1 MKQLKANRTTG
12 KGQGVPGGSSTLA
25 AAGRESIAAA
35 SQVRSATMGGI
46 GGQTSPE
53 AFVEGSAVD
62 ILLFGF
68 KKNDSAFATSF
79 NASQSSDGISS
90 NAHVVK
96 ALQHI
101 LKIQPIVNYSISTLG
116 TDGRRLYSEE
126 NVAAAGGLG
135 KMSQDAQLQT
145 KIQLLLDQRKPPN
158 EEVPSLINLYDDDLN
173 PIEMKQ

>member
-35 SQVRSATMGGI
+35 SQVRSATI

-101 LKIQPIVNYSISTLG
+101 LKNQPIVNYNISTLG

-173 PIEMKQ
+173 PIEMRQ

>member
-35 SQVRSATMGGI
+35 SQVRSATI

-101 LKIQPIVNYSISTLG
+101 LKNQPIVNYNI
-116 TDGRRLYSEE
+116 
-126 NVAAAGGLG
+126 
-135 KMSQDAQLQT
+135 
-145 KIQLLLDQRKPPN
+145 
-158 EEVPSLINLYDDDLN
+158 
-173 PIEMKQ
+173 